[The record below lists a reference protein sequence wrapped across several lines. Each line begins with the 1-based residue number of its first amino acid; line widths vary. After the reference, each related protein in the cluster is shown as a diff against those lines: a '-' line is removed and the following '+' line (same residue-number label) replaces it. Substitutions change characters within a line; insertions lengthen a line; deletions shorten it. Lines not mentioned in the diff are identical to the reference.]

1 MTPVNP
7 APAGPSASFADLLAR
22 TAPEALP
29 RATTQPHP
37 TTRADAAAPAPHGT
51 TIVGATYAGGVAMAG
66 DRRATWGSQIAQRD
80 IEKVFPADEFTLVG
94 IAGVAG
100 AAVELVRLFQVELEH
115 YEKIEGTPLSFA
127 GKANRLGGL
136 LRANLGQAMQGFT
149 VLPVFAGWDGERGR
163 IVSYDVVGGRYP
175 EEGFYAV
182 GSGASFARGS
192 LKKLH
197 HPGMSE
203 SDAVTALVEALVD
216 SSDDDSATAGPDPIR
231 RIYPLVYT
239 ADAAGV
245 RRWGADRLEPLV
257 EGVLAGRR
265 ERPDGPGV
273 PLR

>member
-1 MTPVNP
+1 M
-7 APAGPSASFADLLAR
+7 
-22 TAPEALP
+22 
-29 RATTQPHP
+29 
-37 TTRADAAAPAPHGT
+37 
-51 TIVGATYAGGVAMAG
+51 
-66 DRRATWGSQIAQRD
+66 
-80 IEKVFPADEFTLVG
+80 FT
-94 IAGVAG
+94 
-100 AAVELVRLFQVELEH
+100 
-115 YEKIEGTPLSFA
+115 
-127 GKANRLGGL
+127 
-136 LRANLGQAMQGFT
+136 
-149 VLPVFAGWDGERGR
+149 